1 MYIAINEENVVAALR
16 EAGEKLESKDGSW
29 VLDFSSVRKLDA
41 AAVRQM
47 ERLAQ
52 VVEEKGTKV
61 VLRGVNVEV
70 YKVLKLVKLT
80 RQFSFEN

>member
-1 MYIAINEENVVAALR
+1 MYMAINEENVVAALR
-16 EAGEKLESKDGSW
+16 EAGEKLESKDGSS
-29 VLDFSSVRKLDA
+29 VLDFSSLRRLDS

-47 ERLAQ
+47 EQLAQ
-52 VVEEKGTKV
+52 IVEEKGAKV
-61 VLRGVNVEV
+61 VLRAVNVEV